1 VSSILILST
10 NTHAKRARISSEPFF
25 LHWAA
30 LICGLSLLR
39 PSPAAGYSYIKEDE
53 SFHLVTK
60 LPA

>member
-1 VSSILILST
+1 
-10 NTHAKRARISSEPFF
+10 